1 MSRSPD
7 ERLFP
12 AKVAAAFISLAV
24 LIGLFFLTL
33 ERGPN
38 DAYTVLVGVI
48 TLGLAIAI
56 TVRLV
61 RRHRHRRL
69 GLDDSA

>member
-1 MSRSPD
+1 MSPSPD

-12 AKVAAAFISLAV
+12 AKVVAAFASLAV
-24 LIGLFFLTL
+24 LIGLFFVTL

-38 DAYTVLVGVI
+38 DAYTVLVGVV
-48 TLGLAIAI
+48 TVGLAVAI
-56 TVRLV
+56 TIGLV
-61 RRHRHRRL
+61 RRRRRRRL